1 MDKERGPF
9 FSNPFVARA
18 ARWGLLA
25 WSVIGILILL
35 WALFRF
41 VLIPIR
47 VIFPP
52 LVVALILIYL
62 LDPVVTRLQR
72 RGMPRV
78 WAALLTYIV
87 FLGAVGV
94 ALAFLIPVIARQVQS
109 FVAGIPVLLPR
120 AEAGFAAFGRRLGL
134 HLSAKDLVN
143 AFEPGK
149 GGAFKFLGRLT
160 SFASGA
166 VRAAV
171 VVALGPLL
179 AFYLLVDLPKL
190 RRGAEALV
198 PASRREEVGDLVGR
212 IGATLGGFFRGQLL
226 VALLMGA
233 TSMLGFWFVGLPYFA
248 LMGA

>member
-1 MDKERGPF
+1 MTNPNRGPF

-94 ALAFLIPVIARQVQS
+94 ALAYLIPVIARQVQS
-109 FVAGIPVLLPR
+109 FVAGIPVLLTR
-120 AEAGFAAFGRRLGL
+120 AEAGFAAFGRRKAPPAGITSGGGRGRVLATSSRTTPEAEGGTGRETW
-134 HLSAKDLVN
+134 SPSV
-143 AFEPGK
+143 PGNRICHDRRDRARIERP
-149 GGAFKFLGRLT
+149 GRVHELEHLGRHSRLDEP
-160 SFASGA
+160 AYGPDHHRRVA
-166 VRAAV
+166 VADRR
-171 VVALGPLL
+171 LL
-179 AFYLLVDLPKL
+179 
-190 RRGAEALV
+190 R
-198 PASRREEVGDLVGR
+198 
-212 IGATLGGFFRGQLL
+212 
-226 VALLMGA
+226 
-233 TSMLGFWFVGLPYFA
+233 
-248 LMGA
+248 